1 MCRNGAVALY
11 MYIYIY
17 SKISPVFIDIYI
29 YTYTSLSLSL
39 FLLSFPLSVTEAE
52 YQCWGPSAYRFARP
66 CFFLGEIS
74 DPLRHVFFSRRG
86 NFGWKDRKNFIQDP
100 HQIHQLQSPIFLPRP
115 YHHLPDP
122 CGFFGRLLALPRL
135 AKWFGHLWS
144 VEVVDVINAS
154 KKNLRETWH
163 AFFRDDSTI
172 KGGFNRYVDCHG
184 SFVILSCSYV
194 GCFGW

>member
-1 MCRNGAVALY
+1 MC
-11 MYIYIY
+11 I
-17 SKISPVFIDIYI
+17 
-29 YTYTSLSLSL
+29 YTSLSLSL
-39 FLLSFPLSVTEAE
+39 SFFVEFPLVSHWGRIPMPRSECLSFLLGHFFFV
-52 YQCWGPSAYRFARP
+52 WNFGPFETRF
-66 CFFLGEIS
+66 FFAG
-74 DPLRHVFFSRRG
+74 G

-122 CGFFGRLLALPRL
+122 CGFFGRLLALPKL
-135 AKWFGHLWS
+135 AKWCGHLWS
-144 VEVVDVINAS
+144 VEVVAVIHAS

-184 SFVILSCSYV
+184 SFVILSFIYV